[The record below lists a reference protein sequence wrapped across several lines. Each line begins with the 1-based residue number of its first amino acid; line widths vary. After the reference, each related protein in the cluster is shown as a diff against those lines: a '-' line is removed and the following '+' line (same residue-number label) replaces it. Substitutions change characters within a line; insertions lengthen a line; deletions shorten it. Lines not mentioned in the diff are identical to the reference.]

1 MYQPML
7 FLHWKQIRMVLALLV
22 VASFGLPLLAVEG
35 LGTPPGMDTGSLEA
49 YRLVLASQTWAVF
62 FPVLAAAIG
71 IILGLS
77 AWNWD
82 HQLNHIYP
90 LSLPLTRWEYTML
103 KMGAGVTLAL
113 LPVVGMWIGA
123 HLATAFLTLPAGLN
137 AYPNELTIRFL
148 FAIVFFYG
156 LMFAMAA
163 GTIKTT
169 IWVMGTFVGLVLFAL
184 LGNDLLANYYDF
196 FVRVNVVDLFFEW
209 MVEAPGPFQVIT
221 GSWSLIDV

>member
-7 FLHWKQIRMVLALLV
+7 FLHWKQISMVLALLV

-35 LGTPPGMDTGSLEA
+35 LGTPPGLDAGSLEA
-49 YRLVLASQTWAVF
+49 YRLVLASQTWAAF
-62 FPVLAAAIG
+62 FPALAAAIG

-113 LPVVGMWIGA
+113 LPVVGMWLGA

-148 FAIVFFYG
+148 FAIILSYALIFS
-156 LMFAMAA
+156 MAA
-163 GTIKTT
+163 GTIRTT
-169 IWVMGTFVGLVLFAL
+169 ICVLGTFTGLIVFGL
-184 LGNDLLANYYDF
+184 LANDLLANYYDF
-196 FVRVNVVDLFFEW
+196 FGRVNIVEVVIEW
-209 MVEAPGPFQVIT
+209 MADAPGPFQVVT